1 MCRNGKD
8 GLRELLTNNYDLVIS
23 DVMMPEMD
31 GFTMLRMI
39 RTNGNINHLPVV
51 MLTSK
56 TDIGNR
62 LEGLE
67 RGADAYLTK
76 PFSIEEL
83 HATIDNLIASRLRL
97 RGKYSGTQMPNEQ
110 IKKIEVK
117 GNDEQLMERIIDS
130 INKHLSD
137 SDFSVEMLCD
147 EVGMSRANLHRK
159 MKQMTGITAS
169 DFLRNLRMEQAA
181 RLLSEQKVN
190 ITQVAYS
197 VGFSSLPYFSTAF
210 KKHFGISPTEYIE
223 KLESETK

>member
-1 MCRNGKD
+1 
-8 GLRELLTNNYDLVIS
+8 
-23 DVMMPEMD
+23 MMPEMD

>member
-1 MCRNGKD
+1 
-8 GLRELLTNNYDLVIS
+8 
-23 DVMMPEMD
+23 
-31 GFTMLRMI
+31 
-39 RTNGNINHLPVV
+39 
-51 MLTSK
+51 
-56 TDIGNR
+56 
-62 LEGLE
+62 
-67 RGADAYLTK
+67 
-76 PFSIEEL
+76 
-83 HATIDNLIASRLRL
+83 
-97 RGKYSGTQMPNEQ
+97 
-110 IKKIEVK
+110 
-117 GNDEQLMERIIDS
+117 MERIIDS

>member
-1 MCRNGKD
+1 
-8 GLRELLTNNYDLVIS
+8 
-23 DVMMPEMD
+23 
-31 GFTMLRMI
+31 
-39 RTNGNINHLPVV
+39 

-83 HATIDNLIASRLRL
+83 HATIDTLIASRLRL

-210 KKHFGISPTEYIE
+210 KKHFGISPTEYAE
-223 KLESETK
+223 REA